1 MTEFLTSTVSF
12 DLFVDNY
19 FTSFRLFACLPT
31 LELANIRAR
40 GVLNKNRLHKY
51 TIIMEKQ
58 LLQKE
63 RDQFEQG
70 SAHQGK
76 TLCNLFDWLGRQQG
90 TLHSFY

>member
-58 LLQKE
+58 LQK
-63 RDQFEQG
+63 R
-70 SAHQGK
+70 SVISLNRAAHIKEKHCVTCLTG
-76 TLCNLFDWLGRQQG
+76 
-90 TLHSFY
+90 

>member
-58 LLQKE
+58 LQK
-63 RDQFEQG
+63 RNVI
-70 SAHQGK
+70 SLNRAAHIKEKHCVTCLTG
-76 TLCNLFDWLGRQQG
+76 
-90 TLHSFY
+90 